1 MLSLYFQVLGPKWL
15 GIPKGWPEF
24 LGATCNYKLHSALQT
39 CFILLCWPKFCRN
52 AIIISHFLLR
62 HVFLMTLLIMAY
74 NFTKCSFFYFSK
86 RDLFHQKPSTN
97 EIDQSAFGLDSFFDW
112 IIIGIWV
119 WNIYKK
125 LYDSTALVWQ
135 PVGDRKNR
143 SIKRQFLD
151 IVRCP
156 VKLRTA
162 RFFPGCDTITV
173 VKLVLV
179 LVTVVRTVGHWSI
192 MKCRVLYWKTMN
204 NY

>member
-1 MLSLYFQVLGPKWL
+1 MIVSK
-15 GIPKGWPEF
+15 
-24 LGATCNYKLHSALQT
+24 
-39 CFILLCWPKFCRN
+39 
-52 AIIISHFLLR
+52 
-62 HVFLMTLLIMAY
+62 
-74 NFTKCSFFYFSK
+74 FTKFSFFYFSK

-192 MKCRVLYWKTMN
+192 MKCIVLYWKTMKWIIIFMLKDYEVHTCSFILMEN
-204 NY
+204 EVHCFVLNLIKSIDMY